1 MKTREEYHVLINEA
15 IQRLE
20 TGDTTSMIL
29 LNISNPEGG
38 FLEIA
43 VTQEQHRMDGW
54 HGVFHSGKPDARYCD
69 STMEE
74 VAATFESI
82 RFDAQNLMALE
93 EFTALMGK
101 NFRVKKFVDKDHQFI
116 GMSDDRLV
124 LFHVSDDWEHV
135 RETVGQ
141 HVSLAIN

>member
-20 TGDTTSMIL
+20 TGELTSVML
-29 LNISNPEGG
+29 LNVSNPAGG
-38 FLEIA
+38 YLEVA
-43 VTQEQHRMDGW
+43 VTREKHRMDNW
-54 HGVFHSGKPDARYCD
+54 HGIFHSGKPDTRYCD
-69 STMEE
+69 STMAE
-74 VAATFESI
+74 VAASFESL
-82 RFDAQNLMALE
+82 RFDTQNLMALE
-93 EFTALMGK
+93 EFTALLGD

-124 LFHVSDDWEHV
+124 LFHISDDWSHV